1 MKGHIALAQ
10 HVFIIGAT
18 GFVGGAVARHF
29 VSRRFRVTGLARSG
43 EAAGRLRAAGMT
55 VQISDL
61 AERLLTVTE
70 FARNADVVMFA
81 AQVPP
86 HVELDAVKALLDAL
100 DGSGKTFVFLSG
112 SGVLCQRTQGAWS
125 AESFGEDDPF
135 EPEPLAVA
143 RVEAETLVRATSS
156 RGIRGIVMR
165 PPLIWGPEDHGHVSM
180 VYRSV
185 AATGAACYIGDGLAA
200 YSNVH
205 VDDIARLFELAVT
218 KGEGGAVYHAA
229 AGEIPNR
236 WIAEAVA
243 RDLGC
248 ETRNVSMSEAADI
261 WGEFGALI
269 MSVSSRVR
277 DAQTR
282 KSLGWSPR
290 HTDMLSE
297 IGEPRL
303 RTLATSSTLEGT
315 QQ

>member
-1 MKGHIALAQ
+1 MAQ

-18 GFVGGAVARHF
+18 GFVGNAVARHF
-29 VSRRFRVTGLARSG
+29 VSRRYRVTGLARNG
-43 EAAGRLRAAGMT
+43 EAAGRLAAAGMAA
-55 VQISDL
+55 QIGDL
-61 AERLLTVTE
+61 DARLLAVTE
-70 FARNADVVMFA
+70 FARQADVVVLA

-86 HVELDAVKALLDAL
+86 PVELEAVETLLDTL
-100 DGSGKTFVFLSG
+100 EGTGKTFVFLSG
-112 SGVLCQRTQGAWS
+112 SGVLCQRTEGAWS

-135 EPEPLAVA
+135 EPEPLAAA
-143 RVEAETLVRATSS
+143 RVEAETLVRAASS
-156 RGIRGIVMR
+156 RGVRGIVVR
-165 PPLIWGPEDHGHVSM
+165 PPLIWGPNDHGHVSM

-185 AATGAACYIGDGLAA
+185 AATGAACYIGEGLAS

-205 VDDIARLFELAVT
+205 IDDVARLFELAIAR
-218 KGEGGAVYHAA
+218 GEAGAVYHAA

-248 ETRNVSMSEAADI
+248 KTRKVSMSEAAEI

-277 DAQTR
+277 DAKTR
-282 KSLGWSPR
+282 KSLGWAPR

-303 RTLATSSTLEGT
+303 RALATPSTLEGPNNDHS
-315 QQ
+315 

>member
-1 MKGHIALAQ
+1 MAQ

-18 GFVGGAVARHF
+18 GFVGGAIARHF
-29 VSRRFRVTGLARSG
+29 VSRRFQVTGLARSG
-43 EAAGRLRAAGMT
+43 EAAGRLRAAGMAS
-55 VQISDL
+55 QIGDV
-61 AERLLTVTE
+61 ADRLLAVSE
-70 FARNADVVMFA
+70 FARQTDVVVLA

-86 HVELDAVKALLDAL
+86 LVELDAVDALLETL
-100 DGSGKTFVFLSG
+100 KGSRKTFIFLSG
-112 SGVLCQRTQGAWS
+112 SGVLCQRTNGTWS
-125 AESFGEDDPF
+125 ADSFAEDDAF
-135 EPEPLAVA
+135 EPEPLAAA
-143 RVEAETLVRATSS
+143 RVEAEKLVRAASS
-156 RGIRGIVMR
+156 RGICGIVMR
-165 PPLIWGPEDHGHVSM
+165 PPLIWGPNDHGHVSM

-185 AATGAACYIGDGLAA
+185 AATGTACYIGDGLAS

-205 VDDIARLFELAVT
+205 IDDIARLFELAVT
-218 KGEGGAVYHAA
+218 KGEAGAVYHAVS
-229 AGEIPNR
+229 GEISNR

-248 ETRNVSMSEAADI
+248 ETRSVSMSEAADI

-282 KSLGWSPR
+282 KALGWSPR

-303 RTLATSSTLEGT
+303 RTLAIPSTLEGT
-315 QQ
+315 KQ